1 MIIDKKKLRFP
12 IILLI
17 FGITFS
23 ITSAIISINTDGN
36 WFARS
41 GAVLSFVSVVV
52 QFMLSNMK
60 KSEIERLFESNLGL
74 KHKMKALKQK
84 DDLNNSVSAVSIA
97 TGLVGTFIWG
107 YGDLFY

>member
-1 MIIDKKKLRFP
+1 MIIDKKKLQIP
-12 IILLI
+12 ILLLI
-17 FGITFS
+17 IGIAFS
-23 ITSAIISINTDGN
+23 IVSAIISLNAVEN

-60 KSEIERLFESNLGL
+60 KSEIEKLFESNLGL
-74 KHKMKALKQK
+74 KQKMKALKQK
-84 DDLNNSVSAVSIA
+84 DSLNNSVSAASIV
-97 TGLVGTFIWG
+97 TGLVGTIIWG